1 MRLLFRVD
9 PLPGESPRG
18 YLCRVAHEHGYSGPL
33 SLAQIAGLP
42 RSGLERD
49 DNARLIAHVLRLE
62 TEEWRG
68 LCYRH
73 VNGPNRFDQRLFY
86 GEQISAYDLNYRC
99 PRICPLCVRECP
111 VWWAL
116 WDLGL
121 VTTCPLH
128 RCHLLNQCPACKR
141 SLAWQRPAVHQCRC
155 GLDFRTITPE
165 VATSDLIAINAAM
178 YKAAGFSPGAD
189 AEHDLKDFGFPP
201 GMLGLK
207 LGALLRFILFV
218 GAIREKDGL
227 RQKQRP
233 FGATDL
239 VAATEID
246 RSAVAV
252 LRDWPRPLREVLRHM
267 LPPESTNP
275 AALNFSA
282 IFGNF
287 YRHVFRVLPRSDF
300 GFLHDVFEK
309 FVIEDWKG
317 LIRGQH
323 RYFSAAVRQNSPWVA
338 ADEAERIAR
347 TGGGKVLDAVHE
359 GQLEA
364 LFVTLRPGGS
374 RTECWIRRDS
384 LNRWIASRDA
394 ELARYVLRREAK
406 RLLGLTNATILK
418 VAASGAI
425 RCVEGPEQNFPIG
438 IFFFLREDVMKI
450 KQAFEKNAVPTMVSS
465 KPGELLTLRHAIKN
479 YLGRDSALAAV
490 IQAVVEGSLMPVG
503 HARRIRGITGYLFR
517 SEDLR
522 KYRPVSEIKTLPE
535 AFFNFG
541 EAAAMLGTRSY
552 VVRGLVQKGFL
563 TVAAGFRHGLS
574 KLIPEKDVH
583 RFAEQYVV
591 TSALAKR
598 FGLNSVS
605 FTCHLKKS
613 GTPLLAIPI
622 PDVGK
627 GFAFFL
633 SKDVAA
639 QIRLPNRTRIGCRTG
654 PGC

>member
-1 MRLLFRVD
+1 
-9 PLPGESPRG
+9 
-18 YLCRVAHEHGYSGPL
+18 
-33 SLAQIAGLP
+33 
-42 RSGLERD
+42 
-49 DNARLIAHVLRLE
+49 
-62 TEEWRG
+62 
-68 LCYRH
+68 
-73 VNGPNRFDQRLFY
+73 
-86 GEQISAYDLNYRC
+86 
-99 PRICPLCVRECP
+99 
-111 VWWAL
+111 
-116 WDLGL
+116 
-121 VTTCPLH
+121 
-128 RCHLLNQCPACKR
+128 
-141 SLAWQRPAVHQCRC
+141 
-155 GLDFRTITPE
+155 
-165 VATSDLIAINAAM
+165 
-178 YKAAGFSPGAD
+178 
-189 AEHDLKDFGFPP
+189 
-201 GMLGLK
+201 
-207 LGALLRFILFV
+207 LLRFILFV

-246 RSAVAV
+246 LSAVV
-252 LRDWPRPLREVLRHM
+252 LLRDWPRPLREVLRHM
-267 LPPESTNP
+267 LPPEPTHP

-309 FVIEDWKG
+309 FVIEEWKG

-583 RFAEQYVV
+583 RFAEQYVA
-591 TSALAKR
+591 TSALARR
-598 FGLNSVS
+598 FRLNSCS
-605 FTCHLKKS
+605 LTCHLKES

-622 PDVGK
+622 PHAGK

-639 QIRLPNRTRIGCRTG
+639 QINFQAKRKAKVGEGICLG
-654 PGC
+654 

>member
-73 VNGPNRFDQRLFY
+73 INGPNRFDQRLFY
-86 GEQISAYDLNYRC
+86 GERISAYDLNYRR
-99 PRICPLCVRECP
+99 PRICPLCLRECP
-111 VWWAL
+111 VWWAV

-121 VTTCPLH
+121 ITACPLH

-165 VATSDLIAINAAM
+165 PATSDLIAINAAM
-178 YKAAGFSPGAD
+178 YRAAGFSPGAD
-189 AEHDLKDFGFPP
+189 AEHDLKDSGFPP

-207 LGALLRFILFV
+207 LGDLLRFILFV

-246 RSAVAV
+246 LSAVV
-252 LRDWPRPLREVLRHM
+252 LLRDWPRPLREVLRHM
-267 LPPESTNP
+267 LPPEPTHP

-300 GFLHDVFEK
+300 GFLHDLFER
-309 FVIEDWKG
+309 FAIEDWKG

-323 RYFSAAVRQNSPWVA
+323 RYFSAVVRQNSPWVA
-338 ADEAERIAR
+338 AGEAERIAR
-347 TGGGKVLDAVHE
+347 TGGGKVLDAVHQ
-359 GQLEA
+359 GHLEA
-364 LFVTLRPGGS
+364 LFVTVRPGGS

-384 LNRWIASRDA
+384 LNRWIAARDA
-394 ELARYVLRREAK
+394 ELARYMLRREAK

-418 VAASGAI
+418 VAAAGAI
-425 RCVEGPEQNFPIG
+425 RCVEGPEQNFPTG
-438 IFFFLREDVMKI
+438 FFFFLREDVMKI
-450 KQAFEKNAVPTMVSS
+450 KQAFEKNTAPAMECAN
-465 KPGELLTLRHAIKN
+465 PDGLLTLRHAIKN

-490 IQAVVEGSLMPVG
+490 IQAVVDGSLVPVG
-503 HARRIRGITGYLFR
+503 HASKHRGITGYLFR
-517 SEDLR
+517 AEDLR
-522 KYRPVSEIKTLPE
+522 RYRPLSEAKARPE
-535 AFFNFG
+535 AFLNFG
-541 EAAAMLGTRSY
+541 EAATVLGVRSY
-552 VVRGLVQKGFL
+552 VVRGLVEKGFL

-574 KLIPEKDVH
+574 KLIPEKEIQ
-583 RFAEQYVV
+583 RFAECYVPATIV
-591 TSALAKR
+591 GKR
-598 FGLNSVS
+598 FKLSAC
-605 FTCHLKKS
+605 FFARYLRQS
-613 GTPLLAIPI
+613 GTPLLAVPI
-622 PDVGK
+622 SDKGK
-627 GFAFFL
+627 GDALFL
-633 SKDVAA
+633 RRDTAA
-639 QIRLPNRTRIGCRTG
+639 HFRFRLLY
-654 PGC
+654 